1 LNVGSLFSGIGG
13 LEIGFKKQG
22 YTIEYFVEQ
31 DAYCGEILRKNFPGI
46 PIYGDIT
53 TIDFRK
59 LPKVDVLTGGFP
71 CQDISIAGKHKGIE
85 GGRSSLWKEYAR
97 AINECKPRYAI
108 IENSPLLASRG
119 LETVL
124 QNLSEMRYDA
134 EWSCLQASWFGNF
147 QKRERMFIVAY
158 LPMLGLV
165 HSWYD
170 SCYSKGIK
178 RFFSEI
184 PVERRTIG
192 DKERLQE
199 QIRTTEFIR
208 NRNGIP
214 YRVDRI
220 RCCGNAVI
228 PEVSEWIAKRLK
240 EFEEER
246 VKKSDVL

>member
-13 LEIGFKKQG
+13 FEIGFKEQG
-22 YTIEYFVEQ
+22 YSIEYFVES
-31 DAYCGEILRKNFPGI
+31 DAYCREVLRKNFPGI
-46 PIYGDIT
+46 PIYGNIA

-71 CQDISIAGKHKGIE
+71 CQDISIAGKHIGIE

-97 AINECKPRYAI
+97 AINECKPKYAI

-124 QNLSEMRYDA
+124 QNISEMGYDA

-147 QKRERMFIVAY
+147 QKRERMFIIAY
-158 LPMLGLV
+158 MQMLGFI
-165 HSWYD
+165 HAWDD
-170 SCYSKGIK
+170 SCKGKGVK
-178 RFFSEI
+178 RFFEAI
-184 PVERRTIG
+184 PIEGRTIG

-199 QIRTTEFIR
+199 QICSTKFIR

-214 YRVDRI
+214 CRVDRI
-220 RCCGNAVI
+220 KCCGNAVV
-228 PEVSEWIAKRLK
+228 PDVSRWIAKRLK
-240 EFEEER
+240 DFDYER
-246 VKKSDVL
+246 TTKNGG